1 MTTLREWSSADDL
14 ELTAAQVET
23 LANTDRFVLRPQ
35 PGASERW
42 RVSATSYVGVAHVGE
57 LQLKVVPKVGV
68 HRLLEL
74 LCTSLDRISWD
85 DQEVALGESDDLLR
99 IVAESFTRRAEQV
112 VQRGVMQGYR
122 SIEESM
128 FGLRGRIDMGR
139 QLSRRCGLLLPVEA
153 TYDDYTID
161 VLENQLLLGAGMVL
175 LRMGHLPTGVAS
187 RLRRLEVQLDGV
199 HPTPP
204 SPSPPQVAWTRL
216 NERYRLAITL
226 ARLILKG
233 SSLDIDGNP
242 TASSDAF
249 LVDMNKVFE
258 DVVGLGLQQV
268 LNGTGF
274 RVLLQHTDHL
284 DYQRYVEIRPDI
296 IVRDTSGSVVAIAD
310 VKYKRPSTDKLSPSD
325 VYQAVAYATRYGLD
339 RVALIFAEPP
349 PVTELHVADITVR
362 LLSVDLS
369 ATPLE
374 RQHAMTAI
382 AREWLLPR
390 PLIDLFQGNGVPARS

>member
-1 MTTLREWSSADDL
+1 MTILHEWSFADDL
-14 ELTAAQVET
+14 ELTAAQVEM
-23 LANTDRFVLRPQ
+23 LANSDRFVLRPQ
-35 PGASERW
+35 PGAGQRW
-42 RVSATSYVGVAHVGE
+42 RLSATSYVGVARVGE

-85 DQEVALGESDDLLR
+85 DQDVALGESDDLLR

-112 VQRGVMQGYR
+112 VRRGVLQGYR
-122 SIEESM
+122 SVEESM

-139 QLSRRCGLLLPVEA
+139 QLSRSCGLVLPVEV

-175 LRMGHLPTGVAS
+175 LRMGELPTGIPS

-216 NERYRLAITL
+216 NERYRPAITL
-226 ARLILKG
+226 ARLILK
-233 SSLDIDGNP
+233 SFSLDIEGNP
-242 TASSDAF
+242 TSSSDAF

-258 DVVGLGLQQV
+258 DVVGLGLQKV
-268 LNGTGF
+268 LDGTGL

-284 DYQRYVEIRPDI
+284 DYYRYVEIRPDI
-296 IVRDTSGSVVAIAD
+296 IVRDTSGAVAAVAD
-310 VKYKRPSTDKLSPSD
+310 IKYKRPSTDKLSPGD
-325 VYQAVAYATRYGLD
+325 IYQAVAYATRYGLD

-349 PVTELHVADITVR
+349 PVPELQVGDITVR
-362 LLSVDLS
+362 LLFLDLS
-369 ATPLE
+369 AAALE
-374 RQHAMTAI
+374 RKHEMIAI
-382 AREWLLPR
+382 AQEWLLPQLLNHYPR
-390 PLIDLFQGNGVPARS
+390 AVRAS